1 MTVAAT
7 DPIALSS
14 FETVRWCRGTK
25 LLVAAS
31 VVWVVF
37 LAAHLLLAGRWW
49 LWSAVETMPPMVIL
63 LVPLVLLALAPLAR
77 PVRGKLVPLL
87 LAALLAGVPFAGISF
102 AVLTG
107 GGNAENGVKVFSWN
121 TEYWHMADD
130 PGDFYSYLRAEDADV
145 YLLQEYLFWDGGPV
159 RIDDLA
165 RVRAAFPGYQVA
177 QDSELITISRLPI
190 LTSRLLEVTDP
201 DWRGSRILRTD
212 IRVGGRVVSFYNSH
226 FAVPIDLSL
235 SPFSGE
241 FYDYLHEQY
250 VRRQDELAALRADL
264 ATNHNPV
271 LVAGDFNSA
280 WVANLLRLRDGV
292 ERRDPDTGSPLPLSW
307 PGETIPLPRLWRLDW
322 VFTTDD
328 VRVEHYRFDADLGY
342 SDHFAQ
348 ELRISVT

>member
-1 MTVAAT
+1 MMLT
-7 DPIALSS
+7 DPIALPS

-25 LLVAAS
+25 LLVAAA

-49 LWSAVETMPPMVIL
+49 LWGVVETMPPLTIL
-63 LVPLVLLALAPLAR
+63 VVPLALLALTPLAR
-77 PVRGKLVPLL
+77 PVRRSLAPLL
-87 LAALLAGVPFAGISF
+87 LAALLAGVPFAGIST
-102 AVLTG
+102 AAAG
-107 GGNAENGVKVFSWN
+107 GGGHADNGVKVFSWN
-121 TEYWHMADD
+121 TEYWHMSDD
-130 PGDFYSYLRAEDADV
+130 PEDFYSYLRAADADV

-165 RVRAAFPGYQVA
+165 RVRTAFPGYQVV

-190 LTSRLLEVTDP
+190 LTSRLLEVADT
-201 DWRGSRILRTD
+201 DWRGSRVLRTE
-212 IRVGGRVVSFYNSH
+212 IQVGDRVVSFYNVH
-226 FAVPIDLSL
+226 LAVPIDLSISL
-235 SPFSGE
+235 FSGA

-271 LVAGDFNSA
+271 LVAGDFNNA

-292 ERRDPDTGSPLPLSW
+292 ERRDPDTGSPIPLSW
-307 PGETIPLPRLWRLDW
+307 PGETISLPRMWRLDW

-328 VRVEHYRFDADLGY
+328 VQVEHYRFVADRGY

-348 ELRISVT
+348 QLRISVS